1 MELHLPLEG
10 GRPLRGEATAAFG
23 GDGASIAF
31 V

>member
-1 MELHLPLEG
+1 MEIHLPLEN
-10 GRPLRGEATAAFG
+10 GRALRGEATAAFG